1 MIHVYI
7 FIYEFV
13 LQKYIGIIVTIIMII
28 ITIIIIII
36 IIIIM
41 DNQSRLML
49 NDQKIN
55 LGNEPQRSPEFVQ
68 KQPREVFSKG
78 RCS

>member
-28 ITIIIIII
+28 IT